1 MNKLR
6 NSFFSKLIVIL
17 LLVNIPVVMGMLV
30 FFFQSMSSLKVNAME
45 SIRQNQGELTKT
57 VESDIDYVKQQL
69 FKISNMSDWNEL
81 NSGGPDGID
90 YNGISAINRFRER
103 FQNTL
108 DTSRLFSDV
117 WANIPSVDRRF
128 SAKNGLEEF
137 NAEEEN
143 KIRSFYHD
151 FKRVAA
157 WDGRM
162 FITSQSGYLED
173 SAVNIAAEIDRQ
185 KLWKL
190 ADSRKSFANEEIIFA
205 FHANEET
212 YLYNP
217 ASKVA
222 RVLIQGGFAIK
233 NTDIPHHLLIQT
245 SSSLGDFTVY
255 SLVPTYDVYSFLQ
268 RFYTSMFFV
277 LFCTVAA
284 IVSYFIV
291 VGRLIKKPIRMLID
305 GFKQVEKGD
314 FSTRLKR
321 KSNDEISYLY
331 GNFNTMS
338 AKLSD
343 LITENYIKEIYAQR
357 AIYQQLQ
364 SQINPHFLYNSF
376 YVLHHMIKEGDNE
389 NAEEFS
395 IGLSRYY
402 KFLTQN
408 SRSDV
413 LLQEEMLH
421 TEVYMNIMR
430 KRYGS
435 RVSIDVHCEDP
446 SLLQVEVPRLILQPF
461 VENIFKYGMG
471 YKRESLH
478 VTLAIRQEGQELI
491 IRISDNGKGI
501 EDELLAKFKKELLLP
516 DAPSDSAIFNINK
529 RLKIKFGT
537 DYGVSVTNA
546 ASGGCQVEIKIPYR
560 SQDTETRGVD
570 TCIE

>member
-17 LLVNIPVVMGMLV
+17 LLVNIPVVIGMLI
-30 FFFQSMSSLKVNAME
+30 FFFQSMTSLKVNAME
-45 SIRQNQGELTKT
+45 SIRQNQSELMKT

-81 NSGGPDGID
+81 NAGGPDGID
-90 YNGISAINRFRER
+90 YSGISAINRFRER

-117 WANIPSVDRRF
+117 WANIPSADRRF
-128 SAKNGLEEF
+128 SAKNGLEDF
-137 NAEEEN
+137 NAEENN
-143 KIRSFYHD
+143 KIRSFYRD
-151 FKRVAA
+151 YKRVAA

-162 FITSQSGYLED
+162 FITSKSGYSED
-173 SAVNIAAEIDRQ
+173 GAVNIAAEIDMQ

-190 ADSRKSFANEEIIFA
+190 VNSRKSFAREDMIFA
-205 FHANEET
+205 FHGNEET
-212 YLYNP
+212 YLYDT
-217 ASKVA
+217 ASEVA
-222 RVLIQGGFAIK
+222 RELIQADFAIK

-245 SSSLGDFTVY
+245 NSSLGDFTLY
-255 SLVPTYDVYSFLQ
+255 SLVPTSSVYSFLQ

-291 VGRLIKKPIRMLID
+291 VGKLIKKPIRMLID

-395 IGLSRYY
+395 IGLSQYY
-402 KFLTQN
+402 KFLTKN
-408 SRSDV
+408 SSSDV
-413 LLQEEMLH
+413 LLREEMLH
-421 TEVYMNIMR
+421 TEVYMNIMK

-471 YKRESLH
+471 YKRESLQ
-478 VTLAIRQEGQELI
+478 VALTIRQEGQELI

-501 EDELLAKFKKELLLP
+501 EDELLEKFKKELLLP
-516 DAPSDSAIFNINK
+516 DAPSDSAIYNINK

-546 ASGGCQVEIKIPYR
+546 VSGGCQVEIHIPYR
-560 SQDTETRGVD
+560 SQDAETGGSD
-570 TCIE
+570 PCIE

>member
-1 MNKLR
+1 MNRLR

-17 LLVNIPVVMGMLV
+17 LLINIPIVIGMLI
-30 FFFQSMSSLKVNAME
+30 FFYQSMSSLKVNAIE
-45 SIRQNQGELTKT
+45 SIQQNQSDLMKM

-81 NSGGPDGID
+81 NISNPNGID

-103 FQNTL
+103 FQNTM
-108 DTSRLFSDV
+108 DTSRIFSDV
-117 WANIPSVDRRF
+117 WANIPSANRRF
-128 SAKNGLEEF
+128 SAKNGLEDF
-137 NAEEEN
+137 NAEEDN

-151 FKRVAA
+151 YKRVVV

-162 FITSQSGYLED
+162 FIASKSGYLED
-173 SAVNIAAEIDRQ
+173 AAVNIAAEIDMQ

-190 ADSRKSFANEEIIFA
+190 VDTQKRFANEEVIFA
-205 FHANEET
+205 FHGNEET
-212 YLYNP
+212 YLYNTTSE
-217 ASKVA
+217 AV
-222 RVLIQGGFAIK
+222 RDLIQSDFAVK
-233 NTDIPHHLLIQT
+233 KTELPHNLLIQT
-245 SSSLGDFTVY
+245 SSSLGDFTIY
-255 SLVPTYDVYSFLQ
+255 SLVPTNNVYSFLE
-268 RFYTSMFFV
+268 RFYISMFFV
-277 LFCTVAA
+277 LLCTVAA
-284 IVSYFIV
+284 IASYFIV
-291 VGRLIKKPIRMLID
+291 VGRLIKKPLRMLID

-314 FSTRLKR
+314 FSTRLER

-331 GNFNTMS
+331 RNFNTMS
-338 AKLSD
+338 VKLSD
-343 LITENYIKEIYAQR
+343 LINENYIKEIYAQR

-395 IGLSRYY
+395 ISLSQYY
-402 KFLTQN
+402 KFLTKN

-421 TEVYMNIMR
+421 TEAYMKIMK

-435 RVSIDVHCEDP
+435 RVSIDVHYEDS

-461 VENIFKYGMG
+461 IENIFMYGIG
-471 YKRESLH
+471 YKRESLQ
-478 VTLAIRQEGQELI
+478 VVLTIRQEGQELI

-501 EDELLAKFKKELLLP
+501 EDDLLDKFQKELLLP

-546 ASGGCQVEIKIPYR
+546 ASGGCQVEIKIPY
-560 SQDTETRGVD
+560 SLQDTETRGAEA
-570 TCIE
+570 CIE